1 MVIINSVFIIF
12 HISNLGMR
20 FLKIERSTQVG
31 KSKLFNFQENI
42 IVLVWR
48 LNELK
53 WEEFFLD
60 FIKGQP
66 LQLTAGNRTI
76 KLSVLK
82 LSLRNQKA
90 FVLGLLISHALYLQ
104 VFNAKN
110 NLKTTRAI
118 DSFLGLNKNFN
129 ELKIGDKSFF

>member
-1 MVIINSVFIIF
+1 
-12 HISNLGMR
+12 MR

-66 LQLTAGNRTI
+66 LQLTAGNCTI

-82 LSLRNQKA
+82 LCLRNQKA

-110 NLKTTRAI
+110 NLQTTRAT
-118 DSFLGLNKNFN
+118 DSFLGLKENFN